1 MSKLTIVANFIVKT
15 DKIEQIKTEFL
26 TLVKTTR
33 AEDEGC
39 ISYDLFQDN
48 TDLSKFTVIETWESD
63 ALLQKHAD
71 STHFKSFMKTTESMV
86 ESFTINSL
94 TQIA

>member
-15 DKIEQIKTEFL
+15 DKIEQIKAEFL

-39 ISYDLFQDN
+39 ISYDLF
-48 TDLSKFTVIETWESD
+48 
-63 ALLQKHAD
+63 H
-71 STHFKSFMKTTESMV
+71 
-86 ESFTINSL
+86 L